1 MYKINLLDYKFSSL
15 ILIFGTYIAIID
27 DVSVY
32 NRIFYL
38 IVLAYSILQNFI
50 NIKFK
55 KLFTSL
61 IALISFYI
69 QFILN
74 DYTFSKEYFINLLP
88 ILLFLKFAEIE
99 KKSDYYFFNYTCV
112 FFGITVLIYG
122 QDFVSSIISFLII
135 FISIIHLY
143 SINQTKIISL
153 NFKNLLRYL
162 LFGLSIFPI
171 IIIVYLVFPRTEINI
186 KLFETKQNQLGIP
199 DKISLGS
206 FQNISDSDETVFI
219 FSKENSKV
227 NEKYYF
233 RVKVF
238 DTLNNEKDWIETP
251 YNVLLNKYSKNIKI
265 NKSEKNNSDVAKLI
279 LFPTEK
285 LWVPKNKNYSFEGA
299 NIKLNIF
306 NNISS
311 LSKIN
316 DQKKSLVCIIKMMSI
331 YLIKIC

>member
-135 FISIIHLY
+135 LILIIHLY
-143 SINQTKIISL
+143 SIIQTKI
-153 NFKNLLRYL
+153 
-162 LFGLSIFPI
+162 
-171 IIIVYLVFPRTEINI
+171 
-186 KLFETKQNQLGIP
+186 
-199 DKISLGS
+199 
-206 FQNISDSDETVFI
+206 
-219 FSKENSKV
+219 FS
-227 NEKYYF
+227 
-233 RVKVF
+233 
-238 DTLNNEKDWIETP
+238 
-251 YNVLLNKYSKNIKI
+251 
-265 NKSEKNNSDVAKLI
+265 
-279 LFPTEK
+279 
-285 LWVPKNKNYSFEGA
+285 
-299 NIKLNIF
+299 
-306 NNISS
+306 
-311 LSKIN
+311 
-316 DQKKSLVCIIKMMSI
+316 
-331 YLIKIC
+331 

>member
-15 ILIFGTYIAIID
+15 ILIFGTYIAIVD

-32 NRIFYL
+32 NKIFYL

-122 QDFVSSIISFLII
+122 QDFVSSIISF
-135 FISIIHLY
+135 
-143 SINQTKIISL
+143 
-153 NFKNLLRYL
+153 
-162 LFGLSIFPI
+162 
-171 IIIVYLVFPRTEINI
+171 
-186 KLFETKQNQLGIP
+186 
-199 DKISLGS
+199 GS
-206 FQNISDSDETVFI
+206 
-219 FSKENSKV
+219 
-227 NEKYYF
+227 
-233 RVKVF
+233 
-238 DTLNNEKDWIETP
+238 
-251 YNVLLNKYSKNIKI
+251 
-265 NKSEKNNSDVAKLI
+265 
-279 LFPTEK
+279 
-285 LWVPKNKNYSFEGA
+285 
-299 NIKLNIF
+299 
-306 NNISS
+306 SS
-311 LSKIN
+311 L
-316 DQKKSLVCIIKMMSI
+316 
-331 YLIKIC
+331 